1 MKYFLVAGES
11 SGDLHASRLMKEL
24 LKIDE
29 KAEFMFLGGDK
40 MSRYAGSPIVHCRDM
55 AMMGLVN
62 ILRNIR
68 KLARIRRIAQKA
80 VMEFSPDRVILVDY
94 AGFNL
99 DFAKFVKTHLPETEV
114 DFYIAPKL
122 WASRSWR
129 ITKIKNYVDRMFT
142 IFPFET
148 AYFAR
153 KGYMV
158 DYVGNPS
165 VDAITSYRKR
175 ILDKEAFRKAHKLD
189 DRKIVL
195 LMAGSRPGEVRDCL
209 PLMVEIAQQY
219 PDYQFV
225 LAAAPNLKLDFYNKI
240 LAKCKGSDHLTVLQN
255 CTYEMMEL
263 AYAGIINS
271 GTATLEAALFNLP
284 QVVVYKVFA
293 GRLAMALKPLFIR
306 TKYVSLV
313 NIIPRREVVKELLG
327 HHFTVKNTANE
338 LNRLL
343 NDEEYRREMMAGYEQ
358 IRGLLGPFGAPKRL
372 AKKIME

>member
-1 MKYFLVAGES
+1 MKYFFVAGET

-24 LKIDE
+24 LKIDGQ
-29 KAEFMFLGGDK
+29 AQFMFLGGDK
-40 MSRYAGSPIVHCRDM
+40 MSRYAGTPIVHCRDM

-62 ILRNIR
+62 IIVNIR
-68 KLARIRRIAQKA
+68 KIAKIRRIAQESVLK
-80 VMEFSPDRVILVDY
+80 FCPDRVILVDY

-129 ITKIKNYVDRMFT
+129 ISKIRNYVDRMFT

-165 VDAITSYRKR
+165 VDAIASYRKR
-175 ILDKEAFRKAHKLD
+175 ILDHDTFRKAHDLD
-189 DRKIVL
+189 DRKIVM
-195 LMAGSRPGEVRDCL
+195 LMAGSRPHEVRDCL
-209 PLMVEIAQQY
+209 PLMIKVSRQFT
-219 PDYQFV
+219 DYQFV
-225 LAAAPNLKLDFYNKI
+225 VAAAPNLKIDLYNKI
-240 LAKCKGSDHLTVLQN
+240 LEEHEGGKSLKVVQN
-255 CTYEMMEL
+255 CTYEVMEI

-271 GTATLEAALFNLP
+271 GTATLEAALFGLP

-306 TKYVSLV
+306 TKFVSLV

-327 HHFTVKNTANE
+327 HNFTVKNTVCE
-338 LNRLL
+338 LKNLL
-343 NDEEYRREMMAGYEQ
+343 DDEEYRAKMKSDYEQ
-358 IRGLLGPFGAPKRL
+358 VRALLGPSGAPKRL
-372 AKKIME
+372 AEKIFE

>member
-1 MKYFLVAGES
+1 MRYFFVAGEA

-24 LKIDE
+24 LKVDE
-29 KAEFMFLGGDK
+29 HAEFMFLGGDK
-40 MSRYAGSPIVHCRDM
+40 MSRYAGTPIVHCREM

-62 ILRNIR
+62 ILRNFTKIID
-68 KLARIRRIAQKA
+68 IRRRAHEELLKFQ
-80 VMEFSPDRVILVDY
+80 PDRVILVDY

-99 DFAKFVKTHLPETEV
+99 DLAKFVKLNLPNAEV

-129 ITKIKNYVDRMFT
+129 ISMIKNYVDRMFT

-153 KGYMV
+153 KGYLV

-165 VDAITSYRKR
+165 VDAIASYHKR
-175 ILDKEAFRKAHKLD
+175 LLDRDAFRRANSID

-195 LMAGSRPGEVRDCL
+195 LMAGSRPHEVRDCL
-209 PLMVEIAQQY
+209 PLMVEVSRQF
-219 PDYQFV
+219 PDFQFI

-240 LAKCKGSDHLTVLQN
+240 LDECKGSDSIKVFQN
-255 CTYEMMEL
+255 CTYELMEL
-263 AYAGIINS
+263 SYAGIINS
-271 GTATLEAALFNLP
+271 GTATLEAALFDLP

-293 GRLAMALKPLFIR
+293 GRLAMALKPLFIK

-327 HHFTVKNTANE
+327 HHFTVKNSVSE
-338 LNRLL
+338 LKHLL
-343 NDEEYRREMMAGYEQ
+343 YDEEYRTKMKSDYKEIKE
-358 IRGLLGPFGAPKRL
+358 LLGPSGAPKRL
-372 AKKIME
+372 AGKIFG

>member
-1 MKYFLVAGES
+1 MKYFFVAGES

-29 KAEFMFLGGDK
+29 RAEFMFLGGDK
-40 MSRYAGSPIVHCRDM
+40 MSRYAGTPIVHCREM

-68 KLARIRRIAQKA
+68 RLAKIRRIAQQSVLKFA
-80 VMEFSPDRVILVDY
+80 PDRVILVDY

-99 DFAKFVKTHLPETEV
+99 GFAKFVKTHLPDTEV

-129 ITKIKNYVDRMFT
+129 ITKIRNYVDRMFT

-165 VDAITSYRKR
+165 VDAIASYRKR
-175 ILDKEAFRKAHKLD
+175 ILDREAFCKAHNLD
-189 DRKIVL
+189 GRKIVL
-195 LMAGSRPGEVRDCL
+195 LMAGSRPSEVRDCL
-209 PLMVEIAQQY
+209 PLMVEVAQHY

-240 LAKCKGSDHLTVLQN
+240 LAKCKGRDFLTVLQN
-255 CTYEMMEL
+255 CTYEVMEL

-271 GTATLEAALFNLP
+271 GTATLEAALFGLP

-327 HHFTVKNTANE
+327 HQFTIKNTMSE
-338 LNRLL
+338 LDRLL
-343 NDEEYRREMMAGYEQ
+343 NDGDYRSEMVAGYEQ
-358 IRGLLGPFGAPKRL
+358 VRSLLGPGGAPKRL
-372 AKKIME
+372 ARKIFE

>member
-1 MKYFLVAGES
+1 MRYFFVVGEA

-24 LKIDE
+24 IKIDE
-29 KAEFMFLGGDK
+29 HAEFKFLGGDK
-40 MSRYAGSPIVHCRDM
+40 MSRYAGSPIVHCREM

-62 ILRNIR
+62 ILLNIR
-68 KLARIRRIAQKA
+68 KIAKIRRIAQESVLK
-80 VMEFSPDRVILVDY
+80 FRPDRVILVDY

-99 DFAKFVKTHLPETEV
+99 DFAQFVKTHLPETEV

-129 ITKIKNYVDRMFT
+129 IKKIKNYVDRMFT

-165 VDAITSYRKR
+165 VDAIASYHKR
-175 ILDKEAFRKAHKLD
+175 ILDEDAFRKAHELD

-195 LMAGSRPGEVRDCL
+195 MMAGSRPHEVRDCL
-209 PLMVEIAQQY
+209 PLMVEISRHY
-219 PDYQFV
+219 SEYQFV

-240 LAKCKGSDHLTVLQN
+240 LAKCDGANTLKVLQN
-255 CTYEMMEL
+255 CTYEVMEM

-271 GTATLEAALFNLP
+271 GTATLESALFGLP
-284 QVVVYKVFA
+284 QVVVYKVPLS
-293 GRLAMALKPLFIR
+293 RLALALKPLFIR
-306 TKYVSLV
+306 TKFVSLV

-327 HHFTVKNTANE
+327 HHFTVANTISE
-338 LNRLL
+338 LDKLL
-343 NDEEYRREMMAGYEQ
+343 NDESCRSEMLAGYEE
-358 IRGLLGPFGAPKRL
+358 IKALLGPGGAPKRL
-372 AKKIME
+372 AMKIFG